1 MGGTQ
6 QFTATVSNTTNAQVS
21 WSVNDIPGGNSTVGT
36 ISPTGL
42 YAAPGRLPA
51 PTTVTVVAASQAD
64 PSKKNSSSV
73 VIQSNITGI
82 TLIPQNPSVILGDS
96 MNVSATVSFSSP
108 GQPDTS
114 VTWTL
119 TGIGSLIPI
128 DSSTTGFAAPATGT
142 TPATSTLKATSVAD
156 PSKFATVQVLIPQVD
171 VQVFPSSSQ
180 VPVQQAQQFQ
190 AQVMNAKKT
199 SVQWLVN
206 DILGGNATF
215 GTIDASGF
223 YLAPAAIPSSP
234 SVTVKAISDA
244 DTTRFGSSTAVIQQI
259 VADTTPPT
267 ILATIPASAAVDVP
281 IDVVLQINFSE
292 AIDLAT
298 VTSASVKLSTGATDV
313 PLSSGYDPSSNSL
326 LLMPVSAL
334 QNGVTYTVSI
344 LASIKDLAGNALTN
358 PVTWTFS
365 TIQPQVVTG
374 SVTPPQGVSAS
385 NLTITSLGQSSS
397 PSATGSFQ
405 TPVKTFGV
413 TTIGAV
419 FPANSFAYLGLA
431 IAQSPP
437 PGGQPESIL
446 SDSHQRVLG
455 SSSPMQVD
463 AQTTAESL
471 IFLSPHLA
479 TNDPSQAQNM
489 LGVIKVD
496 PLVREFAAIIDSKS
510 SGISPVDDP
519 EFLAAYIA
527 ALKSVLNTLSSQS
540 SAPAVQ
546 PSRQPVVHQ
555 IFLPLTSANTSF
567 NPPNG
572 LTQHYVDI
580 DLIRFEFHSD
590 GNTYFI
596 TPRVQ
601 PWVGVDWLIDFAQI
615 DPLQLPADLNQI
627 SKLDVFSP
635 RVTQG
640 CLLPGVTPGAEC
652 HLPSWAQADFPFSRI
667 DVISDLT
674 SAIANSLGT
683 SSSSELSIPS
693 NVDGA
698 YVARLYSGGI
708 FGDLP
713 EWTDP
718 IPRIP
723 HGLGNASQ
731 ALVLNIFYAA
741 WDGLSA
747 ASGLTASGTC
757 DPQQIRMLVG
767 DSWLAI
773 NSSIVRHA
781 NPSTGVLDAAGVSDV
796 VADALN
802 SLVGATVACT
812 TSSSTGGL
820 LSFLGQLGMTALRS
834 VNILSRINSAGQ
846 AGYRVGS
853 LLAASPVET
862 AIFIVG
868 SLPATRVC
876 TVAITPPNPT
886 VTLGAQ
892 VSISAVVKD
901 CSGAIIN
908 GLPVNWI
915 SSNLGVAT
923 VDSFGKVTP
932 RSLGTATIT
941 AQVGSQRGYATLT
954 VTSAPLDH
962 IDVQPSFV
970 GIPVGRSVTYIAEG
984 RDASNNPVAIS
995 APAWKS
1001 SDTNV
1006 IKVDAATGVASALVP
1021 GTATITATADGKSG
1035 TAQVQVVAGSVD
1047 HIHVSPSTATVQ
1059 VGKTQ
1064 QFVAT
1069 SHDAAHNVVP
1079 NISFSWISTDPKIA
1093 SVVGLQGVA
1102 TGVSQ
1107 GSVQIQASAAGK
1119 AGSASLQVVAP
1130 GTAPQISGISPSSP
1144 QVQVNVSQTITV
1156 QGSNFQ
1162 PGLTVTAFFPGG
1174 GSSTLSGSQIQNV
1187 TAGSFQAS
1195 MVLNSAGIW
1204 GIRVNNPDGQQSNTF
1219 NFTVTAAPPL
1229 ISSVVPSSYP
1239 PSNSNQ
1245 TMTINGSNFVSGATL
1260 SFGSP
1265 SSGTIPS
1272 TASKLTFVSSSQLSY
1287 QFNNGSD
1294 AGTWTVVVINPNG
1307 QTSNSVSFVVVPPT
1321 APQITSISPTTAP
1334 ASIFTMTLNGTGFQS
1349 GAGLKVHVTG
1359 PATDSTAPPVTFI
1372 SSTQITAQLDMRGG
1386 PGSFQIQVI
1395 NPDGQ
1400 ASGYLPFTITP
1411 SITSVSP
1418 NPVIGSNSAQPFT
1431 IIGNGFTANSTVTL
1445 RDKTAGQVF
1454 PNRAISSRSSTQLV
1468 INPVFTTA
1476 AATWSVEVLDGSLS
1490 SGEFTF
1496 QVVAP
1501 AGPQL
1506 TSISPTTAGAS
1517 IFTMTLNGT
1526 GFQSGA
1532 GLKVH
1537 VTGPATDSTAPPV
1550 TFISSTQI

>member
-1 MGGTQ
+1 M
-6 QFTATVSNTTNAQVS
+6 
-21 WSVNDIPGGNSTVGT
+21 
-36 ISPTGL
+36 
-42 YAAPGRLPA
+42 
-51 PTTVTVVAASQAD
+51 
-64 PSKKNSSSV
+64 
-73 VIQSNITGI
+73 
-82 TLIPQNPSVILGDS
+82 
-96 MNVSATVSFSSP
+96 
-108 GQPDTS
+108 
-114 VTWTL
+114 
-119 TGIGSLIPI
+119 
-128 DSSTTGFAAPATGT
+128 
-142 TPATSTLKATSVAD
+142 
-156 PSKFATVQVLIPQVD
+156 
-171 VQVFPSSSQ
+171 
-180 VPVQQAQQFQ
+180 
-190 AQVMNAKKT
+190 
-199 SVQWLVN
+199 
-206 DILGGNATF
+206 
-215 GTIDASGF
+215 
-223 YLAPAAIPSSP
+223 
-234 SVTVKAISDA
+234 
-244 DTTRFGSSTAVIQQI
+244 
-259 VADTTPPT
+259 
-267 ILATIPASAAVDVP
+267 
-281 IDVVLQINFSE
+281 
-292 AIDLAT
+292 
-298 VTSASVKLSTGATDV
+298 
-313 PLSSGYDPSSNSL
+313 
-326 LLMPVSAL
+326 
-334 QNGVTYTVSI
+334 
-344 LASIKDLAGNALTN
+344 
-358 PVTWTFS
+358 
-365 TIQPQVVTG
+365 
-374 SVTPPQGVSAS
+374 
-385 NLTITSLGQSSS
+385 
-397 PSATGSFQ
+397 
-405 TPVKTFGV
+405 
-413 TTIGAV
+413 
-419 FPANSFAYLGLA
+419 
-431 IAQSPP
+431 
-437 PGGQPESIL
+437 
-446 SDSHQRVLG
+446 
-455 SSSPMQVD
+455 
-463 AQTTAESL
+463 
-471 IFLSPHLA
+471 
-479 TNDPSQAQNM
+479 
-489 LGVIKVD
+489 
-496 PLVREFAAIIDSKS
+496 
-510 SGISPVDDP
+510 
-519 EFLAAYIA
+519 
-527 ALKSVLNTLSSQS
+527 
-540 SAPAVQ
+540 
-546 PSRQPVVHQ
+546 
-555 IFLPLTSANTSF
+555 
-567 NPPNG
+567 
-572 LTQHYVDI
+572 
-580 DLIRFEFHSD
+580 
-590 GNTYFI
+590 
-596 TPRVQ
+596 
-601 PWVGVDWLIDFAQI
+601 
-615 DPLQLPADLNQI
+615 
-627 SKLDVFSP
+627 
-635 RVTQG
+635 
-640 CLLPGVTPGAEC
+640 
-652 HLPSWAQADFPFSRI
+652 
-667 DVISDLT
+667 
-674 SAIANSLGT
+674 
-683 SSSSELSIPS
+683 
-693 NVDGA
+693 
-698 YVARLYSGGI
+698 
-708 FGDLP
+708 
-713 EWTDP
+713 
-718 IPRIP
+718 
-723 HGLGNASQ
+723 
-731 ALVLNIFYAA
+731 
-741 WDGLSA
+741 
-747 ASGLTASGTC
+747 
-757 DPQQIRMLVG
+757 
-767 DSWLAI
+767 
-773 NSSIVRHA
+773 
-781 NPSTGVLDAAGVSDV
+781 
-796 VADALN
+796 
-802 SLVGATVACT
+802 
-812 TSSSTGGL
+812 
-820 LSFLGQLGMTALRS
+820 
-834 VNILSRINSAGQ
+834 
-846 AGYRVGS
+846 
-853 LLAASPVET
+853 
-862 AIFIVG
+862 
-868 SLPATRVC
+868 
-876 TVAITPPNPT
+876 
-886 VTLGAQ
+886 
-892 VSISAVVKD
+892 
-901 CSGAIIN
+901 
-908 GLPVNWI
+908 
-915 SSNLGVAT
+915 
-923 VDSFGKVTP
+923 
-932 RSLGTATIT
+932 
-941 AQVGSQRGYATLT
+941 
-954 VTSAPLDH
+954 
-962 IDVQPSFV
+962 
-970 GIPVGRSVTYIAEG
+970 
-984 RDASNNPVAIS
+984 
-995 APAWKS
+995 
-1001 SDTNV
+1001 
-1006 IKVDAATGVASALVP
+1006 P

-1245 TMTINGSNFVSGATL
+1245 TMTINGSNFVSGATLSFGSPSSGTIPSTASKLTFVSSSQLSYQFNNGSDAGTWTVVVINPDGQRSNPGSFTVTAAAPVISGVSPISYPASNSNQPMTINGSNFVSGATL